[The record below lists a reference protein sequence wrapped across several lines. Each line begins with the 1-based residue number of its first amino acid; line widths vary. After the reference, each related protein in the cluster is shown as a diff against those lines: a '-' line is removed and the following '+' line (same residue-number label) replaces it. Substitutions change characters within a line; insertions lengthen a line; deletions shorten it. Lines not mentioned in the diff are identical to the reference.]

1 MKWMYPI
8 SFVLFL
14 IFPLSLKSKGL
25 GTTTTSTPIILLAS
39 TLKGAE
45 YSQIPDMRLFSVDN
59 NGNIY
64 PILFQIDQ
72 KDDYGDYVLGGPKSL
87 TFNDFDEL
95 VFMSEDAGINKDP
108 THWPFQ
114 KPERLYKISLTHL
127 GKKKSVFLGVYAKGK
142 APKESLSTKKGYVNL
157 DLKNAKVETSKYL
170 YFFNPKNYLMLKDF
184 YTFDSNQSKKK
195 LITASSFYL
204 KLNLKYFFA
213 ISVNHSDVNSELEA
227 YKVGPIRAIAR
238 VDFSYRLMSM
248 KMNLGMYTE
257 VVFFEN
263 SIFLPA
269 ILENPINSESILNP
283 GSDFYYG
290 FALVENPAQVE
301 IKSNMAAYTGKE
313 KTKKENLYW
322 LSTKGETS
330 QVYLEFKPSPSMLQK
345 EIFPKYYS
353 EAKTGNQVLKRA
365 EKARPL
371 GKSGVNIAVTADMG
385 KLPTGEHNIE
395 LAIYIGNKLTN
406 EENDAFKN
414 HRSYKTYVSSLE
426 LSSLVPKK

>member
-1 MKWMYPI
+1 MRWIYRI
-8 SFVLFL
+8 SFVLL
-14 IFPLSLKSKGL
+14 SIFPLNLKSNNSP
-25 GTTTTSTPIILLAS
+25 TTTSTPIILLAS
-39 TLKGAE
+39 ELKGAE
-45 YSQIPDMRLFSVDN
+45 YSQVPDMRLFSVDN

-72 KDDYGDYVLGGPKSL
+72 KDEYGDYDLDKRESPIFS
-87 TFNDFDEL
+87 DFDEL
-95 VFMSEDAGINKDP
+95 AFMSGDAGSNKDP
-108 THWPFQ
+108 IRWPFE
-114 KPERLYKISLTHL
+114 KPERLYKIYLKHQ
-127 GKKKSVFLGVYAKGK
+127 GENKAVFLGVYPKGK

-157 DLKNAKVETSKYL
+157 DLENAKIETTQYL

-184 YTFDSNQSKKK
+184 YTLDPKQTKKK
-195 LITASSFYL
+195 LLTASSFYL

-213 ISVNHSDVNSELEA
+213 ISVNHNDVNSELEA

-248 KMNLGMYTE
+248 KMDLGMYTE

-290 FALVENPAQVE
+290 FALVENPAEVE
-301 IKSNMAAYTGKE
+301 IKSNMTAYAGKE
-313 KTKKENLYW
+313 KTIKTENLYW

-330 QVYLEFKPSPSMLQK
+330 QVYLEFKPSSSMLQK

-353 EAKTGNQVLKRA
+353 EAKTGNQVLRRT
-365 EKARPL
+365 EKAQPL
-371 GKSGVNIAVTADMG
+371 GKSRVNIAVTADMG

-395 LAIYIGNKLTN
+395 LAIYIGTKLTD
-406 EENDAFKN
+406 EENQAFKN
-414 HRSYKTYVSSLE
+414 HRSYEKQVSKL
-426 LSSLVPKK
+426 K